1 MSSKSPLSGMKK
13 RPLETSGVEGTQK
26 SRPVVDVYGDD
37 FDNAKVMTPPM
48 KLNKRPREE
57 TPGKTSS
64 GTVQAK
70 DDGCEMVYRFRV
82 LLPNGTA
89 VELKMS
95 ELRKEMPIEKFI
107 SIVRREYSLLAN
119 QKTSLGQKRRI
130 NWDYQDLHFT
140 DTQENKM
147 KLKID
152 FQKLLPNI
160 WHLLWLHDGSLE
172 PDEYEDMWDLTPDTD
187 LLKELPDDY
196 TCETALA
203 DLIDNSL
210 QALWSNGKGERRL
223 ISVQLEP
230 GKISIFDS
238 GPGMDGANGNIV
250 KWGKLGASLHRS
262 MREKAVGGEP
272 PYLMPFFG
280 MFGYGGPVA
289 AMCLGRRAV
298 VSSKTKQSNK
308 VFTLH
313 MEREAL
319 VSASHLE
326 NCWKTKGG
334 IRDPLKDEN
343 LNSPHGSFTKVEI
356 FDPKPKV
363 KNLYIRQ
370 LRRKL
375 KDIYFPYIQCDE
387 MSGKTSRPIIFQVNE
402 MDLAGIQGGEV
413 ATTNMRSCNG
423 PEFIVQV
430 QFSTTADSSA
440 MAGQNQRVSATANAR
455 LKCVYFPIVE
465 GKESIQMILD
475 KLNEDHCGIKES
487 FESFSRVSVR
497 RLGRLLPDV
506 RWGLLP
512 FMEPQHKIGEKAKIL
527 MRLCSRVK
535 CFIDTDSGFN
545 PTPHKTDLAH
555 HHPYTKALK
564 NFGKRSD
571 DDRKEVQVK
580 ISRDG
585 KALTFGQLQ
594 VLYNDWIM
602 EMHDRYDE
610 ETDDGLDEPMLIVGA
625 SKEKKNKKLDL
636 KSSVLRVH
644 KEIQRKGKCWKAGL
658 NIKVLK
664 GACAGCHNNNVYAT
678 LEYIIL
684 EGLQGDASGE
694 ARLIC
699 RPLGLPKEK
708 ACHLLVREGNCTID
722 INDSYVFPI
731 RIIDSDKCLPVD
743 DIEWKTKLEAFKQK
757 LPAAIDLLSQ
767 ADCQELEIDG
777 GLPSLLKA
785 GDCLPDNI
793 VAVVRPRSFNNGNSS
808 KRLDQKF
815 IVRDNHEMILEIVK
829 HRASDGDA
837 GSREHAYSVR
847 HPPESYKGLHGLY
860 IFPLGS
866 RQRLLCEE
874 PGILTCSFSLKDIR
888 DIKLEHKV
896 QVQGPYGIGR
906 WVVLNHDE
914 NEPYTV
920 RVGSCCRT
928 LSVVCLD
935 EHKKRI
941 RFKDVPNFL
950 IKLTSNGR
958 NLARDC
964 RKKVEITPDKLTMKI
979 KDISISSSELD
990 HIRPNYEATLLLST
1004 PDNAFSV
1011 ALPCRVMPAP
1021 PKKITVHP
1029 NELRKQLLPGQIIE
1043 DLALEVF
1050 DEYGNHLKEN
1060 DLILLRLDGLSIQDG
1075 SGITCGL
1082 VVESK
1087 KKVDANGR
1095 VDLSNLLKVSAGYGK
1110 RVMLSVMSKDGVI
1123 FELRFQ
1129 TEVREL
1135 RALQKVFMNCEAGSL
1150 LKNVAF
1156 EIVDSEGKVD
1166 ERIHD
1171 DDKHGQSHTLS
1182 IKCRSFRIDE
1192 SVKYRFLNGCCTV
1205 PSIPLPREEGAVF
1218 FEAVH
1223 SRHLELKFAIKVIVD
1238 KVRQKNRD
1246 DVRNHADIGNRMH
1259 QPKYMSENE
1268 AALQNGNYDI
1278 QRSQVHVEKQQQE
1291 KLDSS
1296 LNPVDV
1302 GNSVLLTPISSERE
1316 HNLPISRV
1324 SDVMNEISYPILSTP
1339 RSAEHGQNLPVS
1351 PSIRLS
1357 QVMNETFSPHS
1368 SGSPFLS
1375 IPRSPGHGQV
1385 LPITPPSRVSQEMNM
1400 TFSLPSS
1407 CKSISTPSSSKLGFL
1422 QVSPS
1427 LRVPQVKKEI
1437 FPHSSKGCLS
1447 PISDSHPL
1455 KTPKLDTH
1463 TQSGSPVTVCRKE
1476 ICSEQ
1481 ELEDDLLNTA
1491 MQMSNHKR
1499 KLEIQRGTLSQI
1511 QLEISQLQAVIA
1523 PGLGSNA
1530 LNLCGLRPTVK
1541 QIESRSQTAAAVICT
1556 MFEND
1561 LACKGI
1567 VGVVALLG
1575 TVESIELSRMLAQY
1589 LGEDQ
1594 MLAIVCRNYAD
1605 AQSLDANTFHKLAG
1619 YNAFC
1624 LEDIRPR
1631 SNEPSSDLQELLP
1644 LQDPTLPN
1652 GSTPHGFL
1660 GYAVDLINIEPN
1672 RSEWRTT
1679 SGHGLRQTLFHRLF
1693 GKLQVYKDR
1702 DCMMAAAQSCIEG
1715 AVSLDGGILR
1725 GNGLLSLGLWEP
1737 KILFPVMKKA
1747 THPLSLNKL
1756 AVKEMELEKIQQRVD
1771 ETENV
1776 LRLCVEK
1783 FSICK
1788 EKYNS
1793 YMSQTRIGS

>member
-1 MSSKSPLSGMKK
+1 MYSKSPLNRMKK
-13 RPLETSGVEGTQK
+13 RPRVASGVA
-26 SRPVVDVYGDD
+26 DVYGDGLD
-37 FDNAKVMTPPM
+37 DTKVMTPLM

-57 TPGKTSS
+57 TAGKSSS
-64 GTVQAK
+64 GTVHAK
-70 DDGCEMVYRFRV
+70 DDECEHVYKFRV

-107 SIVRREYSLLAN
+107 GIVTREYSLLAN

-140 DTQENKM
+140 DTQDNKI
-147 KLKID
+147 KLEVD
-152 FQKLLPNI
+152 FRKFLPNI

-210 QALWSNGKGERRL
+210 QALWSNDKGERRL
-223 ISVQLEP
+223 ISVQLES

-250 KWGKLGASLHRS
+250 KWGKMGASLHRS
-262 MREKAVGGEP
+262 MRAKALGGEP

-280 MFGYGGPVA
+280 MFGYGAPVA

-334 IRDPLKDEN
+334 VRDPLKDEN

-370 LRRKL
+370 LQRKL

-413 ATTNMRSCNG
+413 ATTNMHSCNG

-430 QFSTTADSSA
+430 QFSTTPDSSS
-440 MAGQNQRVSATANAR
+440 MSGQNQSVSSTANAR

-465 GKESIQMILD
+465 GTESIQMILE

-487 FESFSRVSVR
+487 FESFSRVAVR

-512 FMEPQHKIGEKAKIL
+512 FMEPKQKIGEKAKIL
-527 MRLCSRVK
+527 KRLCSRVK

-580 ISRDG
+580 ICRDG
-585 KALTFGQLQ
+585 KTLSFTQLQ
-594 VLYNDWIM
+594 TLYNDWIM
-602 EMHDRYDE
+602 EMHDCYDE

-625 SKEKKNKKLDL
+625 SKDKKNKKLDL

-644 KEIQRKGKCWKAGL
+644 KEIQRKGRCWKAGL

-664 GACAGCHNNNVYAT
+664 GACAGCHHNNVYAT

-699 RPLGLPKEK
+699 RPLGLPEEK

-722 INDSYVFPI
+722 INDSYVFPL

-743 DIEWKTKLEAFKQK
+743 DIEWETKLEAYNQK

-767 ADCQELEIDG
+767 TDCQELEING
-777 GLPSLLKA
+777 GLPSLLKT
-785 GDCLPDNI
+785 GDCLPDSI
-793 VAVVRPRSFNNGNSS
+793 VAVVRPYSFNNGNSS

-837 GSREHAYSVR
+837 GTREHAYSVR
-847 HPPESYKGLHGLY
+847 HPPESCNGLHGLY
-860 IFPLGS
+860 IFPLGTK
-866 RQRLLCEE
+866 QRLLFEE
-874 PGILTCSFSLKDIR
+874 PGNLTCSFSLKGIK

-896 QVQGPYGIGR
+896 QVRGPYGIGR
-906 WVVLNHDE
+906 WVVLNHDK

-920 RVGSCCRT
+920 RVGSCCKT

-935 EHKKRI
+935 EHKKHI
-941 RFKDVPNFL
+941 RFKSVPNL
-950 IKLTSNGR
+950 VIKFTSNGR
-958 NLARDC
+958 NLAQDC

-990 HIRPNYEATLLLST
+990 HIRPNYEARLHIST
-1004 PDNAFSV
+1004 ADKAFSV
-1011 ALPCRVMPAP
+1011 ALPCRVIPAP

-1029 NELRKQLLPGQIIE
+1029 TELRKQLLPGQIIE
-1043 DLALEVF
+1043 ELALEVF

-1060 DLILLRLDGLSIQDG
+1060 ELILLRLHGLSIQDG
-1075 SGITCGL
+1075 SGITRGR
-1082 VVESK
+1082 VMESK
-1087 KKVDANGR
+1087 KKVDANGH
-1095 VDLSNLLKVSAGYGK
+1095 VDLSNLLKVSTGYGK
-1110 RVMLSVMSKDGVI
+1110 RVMLSVMSKDEVI
-1123 FELRFQ
+1123 FEQRFQ

-1135 RALQKVFMNCEAGSL
+1135 RAVQKVFMNCEAGSL

-1156 EIVDSEGKVD
+1156 EIVDSVGKVD

-1171 DDKHGQSHTLS
+1171 DDKHDQSHTLA
-1182 IKCRSFRIDE
+1182 IKCRSFCIDE

-1205 PSIPLPREEGAVF
+1205 PSIPLPREEGTVF

-1223 SRHLELKFAIKVIVD
+1223 SRHPELKFTIKVNVE
-1238 KVRQKNRD
+1238 KARQKNRD
-1246 DVRNHADIGNRMH
+1246 NVRNHADIGNH
-1259 QPKYMSENE
+1259 IYQPKYLSENE
-1268 AALQNGNYDI
+1268 APLQNGKSDI
-1278 QRSQVHVEKQQQE
+1278 LRSQVHLEKQQQE
-1291 KLDSS
+1291 KLDGTMDPDDFG
-1296 LNPVDV
+1296 NPIL
-1302 GNSVLLTPISSERE
+1302 STPISSQHE
-1316 HNLPISRV
+1316 HNLPISPSLRV
-1324 SDVMNEISYPILSTP
+1324 SDVLSEISSPHGLGNPILSTP
-1339 RSAEHGQNLPVS
+1339 KSSEHGQNLPVS
-1351 PSIRLS
+1351 PSFRVS
-1357 QVMNETFSPHS
+1357 QVMNETFSPRS

-1375 IPRSPGHGQV
+1375 IPRSSGHGQA
-1385 LPITPPSRVSQEMNM
+1385 LPITPSSRVSQEMNM
-1400 TFSLPSS
+1400 TFSPSS
-1407 CKSISTPSSSKLGFL
+1407 SYNSISTPSPSELGLL

-1427 LRVPQVKKEI
+1427 LRVPQAKNEI
-1437 FPHSSKGCLS
+1437 LSSHSSKGCVS
-1447 PISDSHPL
+1447 PISDLPPL
-1455 KTPKLDTH
+1455 KTPKSDAH
-1463 TQSGSPVTVCRKE
+1463 TQSGNPVTLCSKE
-1476 ICSEQ
+1476 SCSGQ
-1481 ELEDDLLNTA
+1481 ELEDDLVNTA
-1491 MQMSNHKR
+1491 MQMSSHTR
-1499 KLEIQRGTLSQI
+1499 ILEIHRLTLSQI
-1511 QLEISQLQAVIA
+1511 QLEISQLQAVMA
-1523 PGLGSNA
+1523 PDPGNG
-1530 LNLCGLRPTVK
+1530 LNLCGLHSTVE
-1541 QIESRSQTAAAVICT
+1541 QIESRSQSAAAVICKMLEEDRT
-1556 MFEND
+1556 
-1561 LACKGI
+1561 CKGI
-1567 VGVVALLG
+1567 MGVVALVG

-1594 MLAIVCRNYAD
+1594 MLAIVYRNYAT
-1605 AQSLDANTFHKLAG
+1605 AQSLDANTLHKLVG

-1631 SNEPSSDLQELLP
+1631 SNEPSSDPQELLP

-1652 GSTPHGFL
+1652 GSVPHGFI
-1660 GYAVDLINIEPN
+1660 GYAVNLINIEPN
-1672 RSEWRTT
+1672 HLHWRTK
-1679 SGHGLRQTLFHRLF
+1679 SGHGLRETLFHRLF

-1715 AVSLDGGILR
+1715 AISLDGGILR
-1725 GNGLLSLGLWEP
+1725 GNGLISLGHWEQ

-1747 THPLSLNKL
+1747 TSPASLRKL
-1756 AVKEMELEKIQQRVD
+1756 AAKEMELANIQQCTDEEVD
-1771 ETENV
+1771 A
-1776 LRLCVEK
+1776 LRRCQEK
-1783 FSICK
+1783 FFICQ

-1793 YMSQTRIGS
+1793 YMSQTRI

>member
-1 MSSKSPLSGMKK
+1 MYSKSPLSGTKK
-13 RPLETSGVEGTQK
+13 RPHEASGVEGTKK
-26 SRPVVDVYGDD
+26 SRPVVDVYGDV

-57 TPGKTSS
+57 TPGKSSS

-70 DDGCEMVYRFRV
+70 DDGREMVYRFRV

-107 SIVRREYSLLAN
+107 GIVRREYSLLAN

-140 DTQENKM
+140 DTQENKI

-152 FQKLLPNI
+152 FQKFLPNI

-250 KWGKLGASLHRS
+250 KWGKMGASLHRS
-262 MREKAVGGEP
+262 MREKAIGGEP

-334 IRDPLKDEN
+334 IRDPWKDEN
-343 LNSPHGSFTKVEI
+343 LKSPHGSFTKVEI

-375 KDIYFPYIQCDE
+375 KDIYFPYIQ
-387 MSGKTSRPIIFQVNE
+387 VNE

-413 ATTNMRSCNG
+413 ATTNMHSCNG
-423 PEFIVQV
+423 PEFILQV

-440 MAGQNQRVSATANAR
+440 VAGQNQRVSATANAR
-455 LKCVYFPIVE
+455 LKCVYFPIV
-465 GKESIQMILD
+465 GGTESIQMILD

-512 FMEPQHKIGEKAKIL
+512 FMEPKHKVGERAKIL

-571 DDRKEVQVK
+571 DDRKEVHVK

-594 VLYNDWIM
+594 TLYNDWVM

-644 KEIQRKGKCWKAGL
+644 KEIQRKGRCWKAGM
-658 NIKVLK
+658 NIKILR

-678 LEYIIL
+678 LEYVIL
-684 EGLQGDASGE
+684 EGIQGDASGE

-699 RPLGLPKEK
+699 RPLGLPEEK
-708 ACHLLVREGNCTID
+708 SCHLLVREGNCTID

-743 DIEWKTKLEAFKQK
+743 DIEWKAKLEAFKQK

-777 GLPSLLKA
+777 GMPSLLNA
-785 GDCLPDNI
+785 GDFLPDNI
-793 VAVVRPRSFNNGNSS
+793 VAVVRPCSFNNGNSS

-815 IVRDNHEMILEIVK
+815 IVRDNQEMILEIFK
-829 HRASDGDA
+829 HRASDGEA
-837 GSREHAYSVR
+837 GSRQHAYSVR

-866 RQRLLCEE
+866 RQRRLCEE
-874 PGILTCSFSLKDIR
+874 PGILTCSFSLKGIK

-928 LSVVCLD
+928 LSIVCLD

-941 RFKDVPNFL
+941 RFKGVPNLL

-990 HIRPNYEATLLLST
+990 HIRPNYEARLLLST
-1004 PDNAFSV
+1004 PDKAFSV
-1011 ALPCRVMPAP
+1011 ALPCQVMPAP

-1029 NELRKQLLPGQIIE
+1029 TELRKQLLPGQIIE
-1043 DLALEVF
+1043 ELVLEVF

-1075 SGITCGL
+1075 SGINCGL
-1082 VVESK
+1082 AMESK

-1135 RALQKVFMNCEAGSL
+1135 RALQKVFMNYEAGSL

-1171 DDKHGQSHTLS
+1171 DDKHGQSHTLV

-1192 SVKYRFLNGCCTV
+1192 SVTYRFLNGCCTV
-1205 PSIPLPREEGAVF
+1205 PSIRLPREEGAVF

-1223 SRHLELKFAIKVIVD
+1223 SHHPELKFSIKVIVQ
-1238 KVRQKNRD
+1238 KARQKNRD
-1246 DVRNHADIGNRMH
+1246 NVRNHADIGNHIH
-1259 QPKYMSENE
+1259 QPKYSSENE
-1268 AALQNGNYDI
+1268 AAPEIL
-1278 QRSQVHVEKQQQE
+1278 RSQVHIEKQQQE
-1291 KLDSS
+1291 KLDSAM
-1296 LNPVDV
+1296 NPDGVV
-1302 GNSVLLTPISSERE
+1302 NPIISTPISSEHE
-1316 HNLPISRV
+1316 HNFHILPSLRV
-1324 SDVMNEISYPILSTP
+1324 SDFMNEISSPHSLGNPILSTP
-1339 RSAEHGQNLPVS
+1339 RSSEHGQNLPVS
-1351 PSIRLS
+1351 PPLRAS

-1385 LPITPPSRVSQEMNM
+1385 LPIKPPSRVSQEMNT

-1407 CKSISTPSSSKLGFL
+1407 CNSISTPSSSKLGFL
-1422 QVSPS
+1422 PVSPS
-1427 LRVPQVKKEI
+1427 LRVPQVKNEI
-1437 FPHSSKGCLS
+1437 LSPHSSKGCVS
-1447 PISDSHPL
+1447 PISDSPPL
-1455 KTPKLDTH
+1455 KTPILDTH
-1463 TQSGSPVTVCRKE
+1463 TQSRSPVTLCSKE
-1476 ICSEQ
+1476 SCSEQ
-1481 ELEDDLLNTA
+1481 ELEDNLINSS
-1491 MQMSNHKR
+1491 MQISSQME
-1499 KLEIQRGTLSQI
+1499 KLEIQRSTLSQI

-1523 PGLGSNA
+1523 PDLGTNA
-1530 LNLCGLRPTVK
+1530 LNVCGLYPTIK
-1541 QIESRSQTAAAVICT
+1541 QIESRSQTAAAAICK
-1556 MFEND
+1556 MLEDD

-1567 VGVVALLG
+1567 EGVVALLG
-1575 TVESIELSRMLAQY
+1575 TVESFELSRMLALF
-1589 LGEDQ
+1589 LGEGQ
-1594 MLAIVCRNYAD
+1594 MLAIVCRNYAA
-1605 AQSLDANTFHKLAG
+1605 AQSLDANTLHKLAG

-1631 SNEPSSDLQELLP
+1631 SNETSSELLP
-1644 LQDPTLPN
+1644 LQELTLPN
-1652 GSTPHGFL
+1652 RSAPHGFL
-1660 GYAVDLINIEPN
+1660 GYAVDLINIEPD
-1672 RSEWRTT
+1672 RLHWRTT
-1679 SGHGLRQTLFHRLF
+1679 SGHGLRETLFHRLF

-1725 GNGLLSLGLWEP
+1725 GNGLLSLGLREP
-1737 KILFPVMKKA
+1737 TILFPVMKKA
-1747 THPLSLNKL
+1747 TPAESLRKL
-1756 AVKEMELEKIQQRVD
+1756 AAKEMELVKIKQRVD
-1771 ETENV
+1771 EEEDA
-1776 LRLCVEK
+1776 LRLCREK
-1783 FSICK
+1783 FSICQQ
-1788 EKYNS
+1788 KYNS
-1793 YMSQTRIGS
+1793 YISQTQMGS